1 MSKEL
6 IQFQNIIQLEILHRP
21 SKKIK
26 SPYVADAVNK
36 NGDEFL
42 VHTPGLGLADQCLPG
57 SKIFATPSKSKSSKT
72 DYIAQSVSVNERNYG
87 KTLIGANPHTAE
99 LIGKEI
105 LTSKNKSYYDTNI
118 KSHHHFYDEG
128 SKELTDI
135 HYSQIKLSKVPVPPK
150 GKKIK
155 NLEVVI
161 RIQK

>member
-1 MSKEL
+1 MIISDNLKMYVQKL
-6 IQFQNIIQLEILHRP
+6 RSSNLRPTKQRLKICQFLFDREKTFHFTVETLN
-21 SKKIK
+21 KKI
-26 SPYVADAVNK
+26 NK
-36 NGDEFL
+36 NGTMK
-42 VHTPGLGLADQCLPG
+42 VSLATIYNTVEAFTSAGYL
-57 SKIFATPSKSKSSKT
+57 
-72 DYIAQSVSVNERNYG
+72 
-87 KTLIGANPHTAE
+87 
-99 LIGKEI
+99 KEI

-135 HYSQIKLSKVPVPPK
+135 HYSQIKLSKVPIPPK

>member
-1 MSKEL
+1 MIISDNLKIYVQKL
-6 IQFQNIIQLEILHRP
+6 RSSNLRPTKQRLKICQFLFDREKTFHFTVETLN
-21 SKKIK
+21 KKI
-26 SPYVADAVNK
+26 NK
-36 NGDEFL
+36 NRATK
-42 VHTPGLGLADQCLPG
+42 VSLATIYNTVEAFTSAGYL
-57 SKIFATPSKSKSSKT
+57 
-72 DYIAQSVSVNERNYG
+72 
-87 KTLIGANPHTAE
+87 
-99 LIGKEI
+99 KEI

-135 HYSQIKLSKVPVPPK
+135 HYSQIELSKVPVPPK

>member
-1 MSKEL
+1 MIISDNLKMYVQKL
-6 IQFQNIIQLEILHRP
+6 RSSNLRPTKQRLKICQFLFNREKTFHFTVETLN
-21 SKKIK
+21 KKI
-26 SPYVADAVNK
+26 NK
-36 NGDEFL
+36 NKGMK
-42 VHTPGLGLADQCLPG
+42 VSLATIYNTVEAFTSAGYL
-57 SKIFATPSKSKSSKT
+57 
-72 DYIAQSVSVNERNYG
+72 
-87 KTLIGANPHTAE
+87 
-99 LIGKEI
+99 KEI
-105 LTSKNKSYYDTNI
+105 LTSKNKSYYDTNT

>member
-1 MSKEL
+1 MSQKKEIINKLRTSGLRPTKQRIL
-6 IQFQNIIQLEILHRP
+6 IAKNLFNRDKTFHFTVETLNSEINR
-21 SKKIK
+21 K
-26 SPYVADAVNK
+26 
-36 NGDEFL
+36 GDEK
-42 VHTPGLGLADQCLPG
+42 VSLATIYNTVEAFTNAGYL
-57 SKIFATPSKSKSSKT
+57 
-72 DYIAQSVSVNERNYG
+72 
-87 KTLIGANPHTAE
+87 
-99 LIGKEI
+99 KEI

-135 HYSQIKLSKVPVPPK
+135 RYSQIRLSKIPTPPK

>member
-1 MSKEL
+1 MNQKNEIIKKLRSSGLRPTQQRVL
-6 IQFQNIIQLEILHRP
+6 IAKSLFDSDKTFHFTVETLN
-21 SKKIK
+21 KKI
-26 SPYVADAVNK
+26 N
-36 NGDEFL
+36 N
-42 VHTPGLGLADQCLPG
+42 
-57 SKIFATPSKSKSSKT
+57 
-72 DYIAQSVSVNERNYG
+72 N
-87 KTLIGANPHTAE
+87 GANKVSLATIYNTVEAFTYAGY
-99 LIGKEI
+99 LKEI

-135 HYSQIKLSKVPVPPK
+135 HHSQIKLSKVPIPPK

>member
-1 MSKEL
+1 MINNNNLITYVKKLRSSKL
-6 IQFQNIIQLEILHRP
+6 RPTKQRLKICQFLFDR
-21 SKKIK
+21 KKTFHFTVETLNKRI
-26 SPYVADAVNK
+26 NK
-36 NGDEFL
+36 NG
-42 VHTPGLGLADQCLPG
+42 VAKVSLATIYNTVEAFCNAGYL
-57 SKIFATPSKSKSSKT
+57 
-72 DYIAQSVSVNERNYG
+72 
-87 KTLIGANPHTAE
+87 
-99 LIGKEI
+99 KEI

-135 HYSQIKLSKVPVPPK
+135 HYSQIKLSKVPIPPK

>member
-1 MSKEL
+1 MIISDNLKIYVQKL
-6 IQFQNIIQLEILHRP
+6 RSSNLRPTKQRLKICQFLFDREKTFHFTVETLN
-21 SKKIK
+21 KKI
-26 SPYVADAVNK
+26 NK
-36 NGDEFL
+36 NGTTK
-42 VHTPGLGLADQCLPG
+42 VSLATIYNTVEAFTSAGYL
-57 SKIFATPSKSKSSKT
+57 
-72 DYIAQSVSVNERNYG
+72 
-87 KTLIGANPHTAE
+87 
-99 LIGKEI
+99 KEI

-135 HYSQIKLSKVPVPPK
+135 HYSQIKLSKIPIPPR